1 MCKLLQYSVL
11 LAISINFVKPASAQS
26 VTLLNESKIMEHED
40 LYNESIYYPKIEK
53 NSGVAG
59 DLLYAIDTEQKSLE
73 NILHIAELTTAAE
86 LKDFDRFLL
95 SHSDVQPL
103 LARYLNFNSL
113 NGISTDGSGI
123 DDYKPSSGQNKSV
136 SSEFAFIEGYDLIK
150 KKELS
155 GALQAFNQCD
165 DMSSPYYNHARYYA
179 GLIHILQ
186 GDYQAAITNLKKI
199 GTTYELQ
206 DHLPYYLALSHFAS
220 KDYQAVVKW
229 YAPRIKETQ
238 LFQLSAIKEY
248 VAISYFKLDQ
258 INESIDLL
266 KNTEQ
271 EELLISALLQ
281 QERYDELI
289 KLAKKNKSSET
300 SVYTKNA
307 YAQALHHVGKYQE
320 STEIYAQLLN
330 TPHADAVRYNIAQN
344 HIATSDYNAAL
355 ESLSA
360 IQNATIKASAEQAI
374 SSLIINSDDVSI
386 DQIDSKL
393 IAKLTT
399 EQKLHLLNKCHSKG
413 QEALLGDDVE
423 GAFRYL
429 SMCNKLDINAP
440 QSIQLGGDIAWSYF
454 TKGDYSI
461 AKSRFKELSQGS
473 NTHKVPVSTRLKT
486 EYALSYIYLQE
497 DSYNQALGH
506 LSKAQ
511 EISATTEIDP
521 SLQEDIL
528 NRMGD
533 CYFAIE
539 DYSNAQKVY
548 LKAANYAN
556 TQGDHSLYRI
566 GAIHK
571 LKSKPY
577 EQIIAYEELVEQYPN
592 SSYADNSRFEIGN
605 RYFELGQ
612 YDNAKKYYHGL
623 TSINNE
629 SLRSESLLQ
638 LGLIYVNAG
647 DYDNAEQYY
656 SRILEHSHEPQYK
669 ESAEKALKE
678 LYATYKVDADSYA
691 EVVQRS
697 DRLSDTKTIK
707 RQFAI
712 EQFQNGNYDVALDEF
727 KRLKNQN
734 NSSADQEL
742 DHYIVQSL
750 IKTDDKE
757 SLAQTIEYI
766 KKYSPI
772 DHEDLTMV
780 VSRRILES
788 EDYASYIEY
797 SDLGW
802 FNQQADSAHNRLK
815 SLIALG
821 RYDDATQL
829 ITASKTGADQ
839 LPEEI
844 LLKII
849 SAAVEQ
855 NDWAAITEFK
865 TSTALHGVWT
875 GNPKAIYI
883 VALSQFNQDQLQPSI
898 TTITDNYS
906 TLISNP
912 SWFAKATILLSDN
925 YYLLGEKTNA
935 SAALEAMLDSDM
947 SIPSNLIAQAKE
959 RLNEINL

>member
-11 LAISINFVKPASAQS
+11 LAISIYFVKPASAQS
-26 VTLLNESKIMEHED
+26 ITLLNESKIMDHED

-53 NSGVAG
+53 NSVVSG
-59 DLLYAIDTEQKSLE
+59 DLLYAIDSEQKSLE
-73 NILHIAELTTAAE
+73 NILHIAELTTVTE

-95 SHSDVQPL
+95 SHSDIQPL
-103 LARYLNFNSL
+103 LARYLNFKSL
-113 NGISTDGSGI
+113 NGISPDNSGI
-123 DDYKPSSGQNKSV
+123 DNYKPKSV
-136 SSEFAFIEGYDLIK
+136 HSDGISSEFAFIEGYELIK
-150 KKELS
+150 KKELH

-179 GLIHILQ
+179 GLINILQ
-186 GDYQAAITNLKKI
+186 GDYQASITNLKKI
-199 GTTYELQ
+199 GTTYELK

-229 YAPRIKETQ
+229 YAPRLKESQ
-238 LFQLSAIKEY
+238 LYQLSAIKEY
-248 VAISYFKLDQ
+248 VAISYCKLGQ
-258 INESIDLL
+258 INESIQLL
-266 KNTEQ
+266 KETDQ

-289 KLAKKNKSSET
+289 KLVKKIKPSDSSI
-300 SVYTKNA
+300 YTKNA

-320 STEIYAQLLN
+320 STDIYTQLLN
-330 TPHADAVRYNIAQN
+330 TPHTDAVRFNIAQN
-344 HIATSDYNAAL
+344 HIASSDYQAAL
-355 ESLSA
+355 ESLSS
-360 IQNATIKASAEQAI
+360 IRNATIKASAEQAI

-386 DQIDSKL
+386 DHIDSKL
-393 IAKLTT
+393 IAQLTA
-399 EQKLHLLNKCHSKG
+399 EQKLQLLNKCHNKG
-413 QEALLGDDVE
+413 QEALLGDDIQ

-429 SMCNKLDINAP
+429 SMSNKIDISAP
-440 QSIQLGGDIAWSYF
+440 QSIQLSGDIAWDYF
-454 TKGDYSI
+454 TKGDFSI
-461 AKSRFKELSQGS
+461 AKSRFKELSQG
-473 NTHKVPVSTRLKT
+473 NHTHNIPVSTRLKT
-486 EYALSYIYLQE
+486 EYALSYIYFEE
-497 DSYNQALGH
+497 DKYKQALGH

-511 EISATTEIDP
+511 EITATTEIDP

-539 DYSNAQKVY
+539 DYGNAQKVY
-548 LKAANYAN
+548 QKAVSYSN
-556 TQGDHSLYRI
+556 TQGDHALYRS
-566 GAIHK
+566 GAIYK
-571 LKSKPY
+571 LTSKPY
-577 EQIIAYEELVEQYPN
+577 EQIITYEELIDQHPS
-592 SSYADNSRFEIGN
+592 SSYADNARYEIGN

-623 TSINNE
+623 TSIDNE
-629 SLRSESLLQ
+629 SLRSQSLLQ

-656 SRILEHSHEPQYK
+656 SRILEQSHEQQYK
-669 ESAEKALKE
+669 ISAEKALKE

-712 EQFQNGNYDVALDEF
+712 EQFLNGNYAVALTEF

-742 DHYIVQSL
+742 DHYIVQSM
-750 IKTDDKE
+750 IKTNDEE
-757 SLAQTIEYI
+757 SLSQTIDFI

-772 DHEDLTMV
+772 DHEDLTLE
-780 VSRRILES
+780 VSRKLLSS
-788 EDYASYIEY
+788 ENYTSYIEF

-802 FNQQADSAHNRLK
+802 FNEQGDSAHNRLK
-815 SLIALG
+815 SLIALK
-821 RYDDATQL
+821 RYEDATRL
-829 ITASKTGADQ
+829 IAASKTGVEQ

-844 LLKII
+844 LLQII
-849 SAAVEQ
+849 SGSVEQ
-855 NDWAAITEFK
+855 NNWSAITEFK
-865 TSTALHGVWT
+865 TSTVAHNIWSS
-875 GNPKAIYI
+875 NPKAIYI
-883 VALSQFNQDQLQPSI
+883 VALSQFNQDLLQSSI

-906 TLISNP
+906 ALISNP